1 MKTIQGDTW
10 DILSIRAYGSV
21 EFIDD
26 LIRENPDQRMVTI
39 FPAGVEIEVPEVDTT
54 QAVTNLP
61 PWKRRA
67 SHG

>member
-26 LIRENPDQRMVTI
+26 LIRANPDQRMVTI
-39 FPAGVEIEVPEVDTT
+39 FSSGVEIEVPKIDTA

>member
-1 MKTIQGDTW
+1 MKTTQGDTW
-10 DILSIRAYGSV
+10 DLISIRAYGSV

-26 LIRENPDQRMVTI
+26 LITANPGQRMVTI
-39 FPAGVEIEVPEVDTT
+39 FPAGVEIEVPKIDTR

-67 SHG
+67 IHG